1 MKCGALH
8 VKKHIDT
15 LFRMQK
21 KAIRLIT
28 MSAYRANTLPL
39 FKKYKLLTLQEMHI
53 YKVAIFMFKVHH
65 KIAPENF
72 NECFVKNSE
81 IHDYPTRACCNLR
94 VPAFKLEIMKISIR
108 VKGAYIWNFVYNHIS
123 PVCSIYSF
131 RISLR
136 KLLLGNENIVKI
148 VP

>member
-1 MKCGALH
+1 VKKKEAKGVGILSKAKKVLNLKALRTLYYSF
-8 VKKHIDT
+8 VYPYLDYCIEVWGSACKKHIDT

-72 NECFVKNSE
+72 NECFVK
-81 IHDYPTRACCNLR
+81 
-94 VPAFKLEIMKISIR
+94 KI
-108 VKGAYIWNFVYNHIS
+108 
-123 PVCSIYSF
+123 
-131 RISLR
+131 
-136 KLLLGNENIVKI
+136 
-148 VP
+148 